1 MQLHYNILWIDNDLQ
16 DYIDRDYFVNLN
28 EFLLSYGFIAD
39 INPLFDSTEIDSVL
53 GKRYDLIISD
63 YDLGLDD
70 QNTGVELVKRIREE
84 YLTEILF
91 YTGNFS
97 VEVEEKLR
105 DALKYVDRISIHLG
119 RETLSAKIERT
130 IMLTVQK
137 LLELNAT
144 RGLITSITSDLDVDM
159 ELIAHKLIEA
169 LEKESATKIFTS
181 AHKEIAKKQIKDATT
196 LQEIFDK
203 EDYKGYFSKAG
214 AFRKWDL
221 LKDIIK
227 LNTPEK
233 FNYELLKEYDKDVI
247 SIRNKFAHAKAIK
260 IKGEIHLAGFGT
272 DGESF
277 QFNEEQCIE
286 IRKKLIGHKDN
297 FNELLKHLGISNEQ

>member
-1 MQLHYNILWIDNDLQ
+1 MQLHYNVLWIDNDLQ

-28 EFLLSYGFIAD
+28 EFLLGYGFIAD
-39 INPLFDSTEIDSVL
+39 IVPLFDSTELNSVL
-53 GKRYDLIISD
+53 EKRYDLIISD

-70 QNTGVELVKRIREE
+70 TNTGIELVKKIREE

-97 VEVEEKLR
+97 TETEEKLR
-105 DALKYVDRISIHLG
+105 DSLKYVDRITIHLG
-119 RETLSAKIERT
+119 RETLLAKIERT

-159 ELIAHKLIEA
+159 ELIAHKIIDVTDIDI
-169 LEKESATKIFTS
+169 ATNIF
-181 AHKEIAKKQIKDATT
+181 ANVHKEISKKQSRDVAT
-196 LQEIFDK
+196 LQKLFDDK
-203 EDYKGYFSKAG
+203 DYKGYFTKTD

-221 LKDIIK
+221 LRETIK
-227 LNTPEK
+227 LQVPNN
-233 FNYELLKEYDKDVI
+233 FDYDLLIEYYKEVI
-247 SIRNKFAHAKAIK
+247 SIRNKFAHAKAIM
-260 IKGEIHLAGFGT
+260 IDGQLHLSGFGP
-272 DGESF
+272 DGIPF

-286 IRKKLIGHKDN
+286 IRKKLIGHRNN
-297 FNELLKHLGISNEQ
+297 FDVLLTHYKVISD

>member
-1 MQLHYNILWIDNDLQ
+1 MQLHYNILWVDNDLQ
-16 DYIDRDYFVNLN
+16 NYIDRDYFVNLN
-28 EFLLSYGFIAD
+28 EFLLGFGFIAD

-53 GKRYDLIISD
+53 EKRYDLIISD

-70 QNTGVELVKRIREE
+70 NNTGVELVKKIREE

-97 VEVEEKLR
+97 TETEEKLR
-105 DALKYVDRISIHLG
+105 NALKYVDRITIHLG
-119 RETLSAKIERT
+119 RETLLAKIERT

-159 ELIAHKLIEA
+159 ELIVHKLIEII
-169 LEKESATKIFTS
+169 EKDSTVKIFTS
-181 AHKEIAKKQIKDATT
+181 AHKEISKKQVKDVAG
-196 LQEIFDK
+196 LQEIFEK
-203 EDYKGYFSKAG
+203 EDYKGYFSKVD
-214 AFRKWDL
+214 AFRKWDI
-221 LKDIIK
+221 LKEIIK
-227 LNTPEK
+227 LNTPEN
-233 FNYELLKEYDKDVI
+233 FSHELLKEYYKDVI

-260 IKGEIHLAGFGT
+260 INGEIHLAGFGP

-286 IRKKLIGHKDN
+286 IRKKLIGHRDN
-297 FNELLKHLGISNEQ
+297 FNELLKHLEI

>member
-28 EFLLSYGFIAD
+28 EFLLGYGFIAD
-39 INPLFDSTEIDSVL
+39 INPLFDSTELNNVL
-53 GKRYDLIISD
+53 EKRYDLIISD

-70 QNTGVELVKRIREE
+70 ENTGVELVKKIREE

-97 VEVEEKLR
+97 VETEDKLR
-105 DALKYVDRISIHLG
+105 DALKYVDRITIHLG
-119 RETLSAKIERT
+119 RETLLAKIERT

-137 LLELNAT
+137 LLELNST
-144 RGLITSITSDLDVDM
+144 RGLITSITSDLDVAM
-159 ELIAHKLIEA
+159 ELIAHKIIEA
-169 LEKESATKIFTS
+169 INIEIAAKIFAS
-181 AHKEIAKKQIKDATT
+181 SHKEISKKQSKDITI

-203 EDYKGYFSKAG
+203 QDYKGYFTKAD

-221 LKDIIK
+221 LKEIIK
-227 LNTPEK
+227 LNTPEN
-233 FNYELLKEYDKDVI
+233 FNYDLLKEYYKEVI

-260 IKGEIHLAGFGT
+260 INGEIHLAGFGP

-286 IRKKLIGHKDN
+286 IRKKLIGHRDN
-297 FNELLKHLGISNEQ
+297 FNELLKHYGMEADL

>member
-1 MQLHYNILWIDNDLQ
+1 MQLHYNVLWIDNDLQ
-16 DYIDRDYFVNLN
+16 DYIDRAYFVNLS

-39 INPLFDSTEIDSVL
+39 INPLFDSTELDTVL
-53 GKRYDLIISD
+53 GKKYDLIISD

-70 QNTGVELVKRIREE
+70 RNTGVELVKRIREE

-97 VEVEEKLR
+97 EEVEDKLR

-119 RETLSAKIERT
+119 RETLLAKIEKT

-144 RGLITSITSDLDVDM
+144 RGLITAITSDLDVDM
-159 ELIAHKLIEA
+159 ELIAHKIIEA
-169 LEKESATKIFTS
+169 TEIEIAAKIFAS
-181 AHKEIAKKQIKDATT
+181 AHKEISKKQLKDVAT
-196 LQEIFDK
+196 LQEIFEK
-203 EDYKGYFSKAG
+203 QDYKGYFTKAE

-221 LKDIIK
+221 LKEIIK

-233 FNYELLKEYDKDVI
+233 FNYDLLKEYYKEVI

-260 IKGEIHLAGFGT
+260 INGEIHLAGFGP

-286 IRKKLIGHKDN
+286 IRKKLIGHRDN
-297 FNELLKHLGISNEQ
+297 FNELLKHFEMDADL